1 MPGRILVT
9 PRSLTAQGLDCVPEL
24 GRLRDLGYELVP
36 GPAGQLPGKEEL
48 RTLASDVVG
57 WLAGVE
63 KIDADVLAFAPKLR
77 VIARNGA
84 GTDTIDAAA
93 AKARGVTVLR
103 AAGANARGVAEL
115 ALTLILA
122 ALRNVPAG
130 NATLHNG
137 GWSRIQGKE
146 MSEVRL
152 GIVGYGAIGRT
163 LAELAGLLGASVT
176 FFDPFATA
184 DPRGAAAQ
192 ADTLEDL
199 FGNSDVVSLH
209 APAPADGKPLVTQ
222 HLLRLLPQGAVLINT
237 ARETLVD
244 TADTLEAL
252 NTGQLATYAIDAFE
266 SEPPVL
272 NDLLRHE
279 RTILTPHIGAYTASS
294 VTRAVEYAVEN
305 LVGFLQK
312 DQG

>member
-1 MPGRILVT
+1 MPGKILVT
-9 PRSLTAQGLDCVPEL
+9 PRSLTAQGLENVPEL

-36 GPAGQLPGKEEL
+36 APAGQLPEKKDL
-48 RTLASDVVG
+48 LVLARDVVG

-63 KIDADVLAFAPKLR
+63 KIDAEVLESAARLR

-84 GTDTIDAAA
+84 GTDSIDAAA

-122 ALRNVPAG
+122 ALRNVPAA
-130 NATLHNG
+130 NATLHSG
-137 GWSRIQGKE
+137 GWSRTLGKE

-152 GIVGYGAIGRT
+152 GVVGYGAIGRT
-163 LAELAGLLGASVT
+163 LAELAGLMGARVT
-176 FFDPFATA
+176 FFDPFAPAGATA
-184 DPRGAAAQ
+184 GIAK

-199 FGNSDVVSLH
+199 FAASDVVSLH
-209 APAPADGKPLVTQ
+209 APPPADGKPLVTRS
-222 HLLRLLPQGAVLINT
+222 LLGLLPAGAILINT

-244 TADTLEAL
+244 TADALAAL
-252 NTGQLATYAIDAFE
+252 NSGQLETYAIDAFE
-266 SEPPVL
+266 SEPPML
-272 NDLLRHE
+272 NELLRHE

-294 VTRAVEYAVEN
+294 VNRAVEYAVEN
-305 LVGFLQK
+305 LVGFLQN
-312 DQG
+312 DHD